1 MPQNN
6 RHFIN
11 HCRKH
16 CLIEHLASK
25 SPKDQPRAKE
35 KSEKWIYIYHAV
47 KTHDCNVMLILLL
60 LLSLILKLCA
70 AIFYKSVVR
79 GSVSQSAYLAVFV
92 GFLSLPQTD
101 KSTFKSVRV
110 ICFVIVC
117 IFSLVIYLHYA
128 TVCNVVCDCQG
139 MRV

>member
-25 SPKDQPRAKE
+25 SPKDQPRAKK
-35 KSEKWIYIYHAV
+35 KSEKYIYICHAV

-70 AIFYKSVVR
+70 TIFYKPVTC
-79 GSVSQSAYLAVFV
+79 GAASQSTYFAVIV
-92 GFLSLPQTD
+92 GFLSLSHTD
-101 KSTFKSVRV
+101 KSIFKSVRV

-117 IFSLVIYLHYA
+117 IFSLIIFVL
-128 TVCNVVCDCQG
+128 CG
-139 MRV
+139 SM